1 MKTLLTSLVFAL
13 FISLSA
19 TAQMD
24 TKVIAVVNRADWCPA
39 CEKNGERAMTTLME
53 HNKDKAVRFIMND
66 LTDEESKAESVKRLQ
81 NMGLE
86 QVMSSFKATGMVYFF
101 DAKTKKL
108 IDKISVAKPNNEL
121 AKALADV
128 IKAN

>member
-1 MKTLLTSLVFAL
+1 MKTLLTSLIFAL
-13 FISLSA
+13 FISLTA
-19 TAQMD
+19 NAQMD

-53 HNKDKAVRFIMND
+53 HNKNKAVRFIVND
-66 LTDEESKAESVKRLQ
+66 LTDKATKAESAKKLQ
-81 NMGLE
+81 MAGLE

-108 IDKISVAKPNNEL
+108 IDKISVVKSNSEL
-121 AKALADV
+121 AKTLENA
-128 IKAN
+128 KK

>member
-1 MKTLLTSLVFAL
+1 MKTLLTSLIFAL
-13 FISLSA
+13 FISL
-19 TAQMD
+19 TVNAQMD

-53 HNKDKAVRFIMND
+53 HNKNKAVRFIVND
-66 LTDEESKAESVKRLQ
+66 LTDKATKAESAKKLQ
-81 NMGLE
+81 MAGLE

-108 IDKISVAKPNNEL
+108 IDKISVVKSNSEL
-121 AKALADV
+121 AKTLENA
-128 IKAN
+128 KK